1 MAMLA
6 KNRKKMEVPT
16 IEKRHIFSAY
26 VRESPHKI
34 WPKIWY
40 IYVPP
45 FKDLEQDMDWTPFR
59 NWAVNHG
66 DLKGS
71 GKLGCLSLFYLLGP

>member
-45 FKDLEQDMDWTPFR
+45 FKDLEITIEMIII
-59 NWAVNHG
+59 
-66 DLKGS
+66 
-71 GKLGCLSLFYLLGP
+71 